1 MALDKNRETKDIRKL
16 KKALK
21 KGAKRR
27 RPSDVH
33 QLRTRIRRVQSELQ
47 IAKPYI
53 KIRAGWLLR
62 KLSRMHKKAGKV
74 RDLDVMIGHLT
85 GLQIDGEQDCLVQ
98 LQQQLGF
105 ERYHEERR
113 LRRALRKNCSAV
125 TKELAKSSR
134 RLEKEIEKASN
145 EQTAAAASALKFSA
159 KLAAPIVLNRNNL
172 HEYRSTIKDLR
183 NVLELGH
190 GNADEK
196 FIGALRE
203 TKDAIGEWHDWEELF
218 SLARESLNHSPGC
231 KLLAQLKDTADNKL
245 QSALALANKLR
256 KTYFDAKRKER
267 ARGRRES
274 TAPTPVIAASRLLA

>member
-1 MALDKNRETKDIRKL
+1 MASRTAWFNSNSSLGLSATTKNDGSAERCERIVLRSPRNWQRARGAWKKRL
-16 KKALK
+16 KKAATSK
-21 KGAKRR
+21 
-27 RPSDVH
+27 
-33 QLRTRIRRVQSELQ
+33 
-47 IAKPYI
+47 
-53 KIRAGWLLR
+53 
-62 KLSRMHKKAGKV
+62 
-74 RDLDVMIGHLT
+74 
-85 GLQIDGEQDCLVQ
+85 
-98 LQQQLGF
+98 
-105 ERYHEERR
+105 
-113 LRRALRKNCSAV
+113 
-125 TKELAKSSR
+125 
-134 RLEKEIEKASN
+134 
-145 EQTAAAASALKFSA
+145 TAAAASALKFSA
-159 KLAAPIVLNRNNL
+159 KLAAPIALNRNNL

-190 GNADEK
+190 GNADER